1 MSERGGEAQAWC
13 NLDPE
18 ACAEE
23 TIPAACRELGHRRW
37 KRAEQRCGRARYATA
52 WHGTAG
58 HGKTK
63 RDTPRSTAAFQER
76 KREKGGIQK
85 VEVGKEEKRRCD
97 EKRRGEKRRGK
108 GRGGSSRW

>member
-1 MSERGGEAQAWC
+1 MSARGGEARAWC

-63 RDTPRSTAAFQER
+63 QDTPRTQPSER
-76 KREKGGIQK
+76 ER
-85 VEVGKEEKRRCD
+85 EEKVGFKKWR
-97 EKRRGEKRRGK
+97 
-108 GRGGSSRW
+108 